1 MNIIFNALN
10 YILNYIFNITG
21 DLGIAIILIT
31 ILVRICLIPISIKQK
46 KSMYHQQCMSKKIED
61 IKNKYGNNKA
71 KLQQELQKCYTEN
84 AKSMLGCLISLLQL
98 PIISSLYFVIMKMP
112 ISVGSILVP
121 WVCSIKL
128 PDPHFIIPTIYLF
141 VSICPNLLSYIP
153 YLNYLKSPLKNES
166 VKLSL
171 LTTSIFSLVLTV
183 KAPIALGIYFITTG
197 LFSLFEEIIYRIYM
211 RKKALIKFSC

>member
-10 YILNYIFNITG
+10 YLLNHIFDITG

-31 ILVRICLIPISIKQK
+31 ILVRVFLIPISIKQK
-46 KSMYHQQCMSKKIED
+46 KSMYNQQCMSQKIEG
-61 IKNKYGNNKA
+61 IKTKYGNDKA

-98 PIISSLYFVIMKMP
+98 PIISSLYFVIIKMP
-112 ISVGSILVP
+112 ISVGSIIVP
-121 WVCSIKL
+121 WVSSIKL
-128 PDPHFIIPTIYLF
+128 PDPHFIIPAIYLF
-141 VSICPNLLSYIP
+141 VSICPTLLSYIP
-153 YLNYLKSPLKNES
+153 YLNSLKLPLNNQS
-166 VKLSL
+166 TKLSL
-171 LTTSIFSLVLTV
+171 LTTSIFSLILTV

-211 RKKALIKFSC
+211 WKKTLYN